1 MLYLS
6 VRWFSRASNKMIH
19 ACNPGSI
26 RVRLQW
32 SLFLLVLLSATGCS
46 SETADRDR
54 SDFAQDSPYDN
65 SAEFAPGLPWLNVAR
80 PLTFGDLLG
89 KVVILDFWTY
99 GCINCIHVLAD
110 LKKLE
115 EKFGDQLLVIG
126 VHTPKFDNEKNLDTL
141 RSIVVRYGID
151 HPVVNDVDSLLAGFY
166 GMRAWPTRVFIDPA
180 GDVLGRVTGEGR
192 YELIDNKISELLEQH
207 KSILNPVPLPVKLE
221 RDRIEPTLLAAPGKI
236 AVSNLHLAVSDTLHN
251 RILISDHRGQ
261 TKYVIGDKE
270 AGSDDGDFS
279 EARFDMPQG
288 LAFTDHGIYVAD
300 TGNHTIRY
308 IDLVERKVTTVA
320 GNGTL
325 ERKRTGEF
333 AATSIGLASP
343 WALALKDDQL
353 YIAMAGSHQ
362 IWVYN
367 TTTKKVARFAGN
379 GHEGI
384 DDGDVGQATF
394 SQPSGL
400 SLSGD
405 WLYIADAEASALR
418 RIDLKDKIVETLIG
432 KGLFDFGDR
441 DGRLREAKLQH
452 VLGIAVIDENRVI
465 LADTYNHKIK
475 MVDLGKDSVTSLLG
489 DGRPGLLS
497 SVDGEFQLNEP
508 GGLALH
514 DGSLFITDTNNNR
527 VIVHEL
533 DTERTAVL
541 ELKLDDADGLEKAAS
556 RRYPGPDAPPDRD
569 RL

>member
-1 MLYLS
+1 M
-6 VRWFSRASNKMIH
+6 
-19 ACNPGSI
+19 
-26 RVRLQW
+26 
-32 SLFLLVLLSATGCS
+32 LFLLVLLSATGCS
-46 SETADRDR
+46 SDTADQDG
-54 SDFAQDSPYDN
+54 SDIAQGSPYDK

-80 PLTFGDLLG
+80 PLTFGDMLG

-141 RSIVVRYGID
+141 RNIVVRYGID

-192 YELIDNKISELLEQH
+192 YQLIDNKISELLEQH
-207 KSILNPVPLPVKLE
+207 KSILNPVPVPIKLE
-221 RDRIEPTLLAAPGKI
+221 RDRVKPTLLAAPGKI
-236 AVSNLHLAVSDTLHN
+236 AVSDLYLAVSDTLHN
-251 RILISDHRGQ
+251 RILIADHRGQ
-261 TKYVIGDKE
+261 TRYIVGNKE
-270 AGSDDGDFS
+270 TGSDDGDFS

-288 LAFTDHGIYVAD
+288 LAFTDNGIYVAD

-308 IDLVERKVTTVA
+308 IDLVDKKVTTVA

-325 ERKRTGEF
+325 ERKRSGRF

-367 TTTKKVARFAGN
+367 TTTKKIERFAGS
-379 GHEGI
+379 GFEGI

-400 SLSGD
+400 SLFGD
-405 WLYIADAEASALR
+405 WLYIADAEASAVR
-418 RIDLKDKIVETLIG
+418 RLDLKDKVVETLIG

-441 DGRLREAKLQH
+441 DGRLQEAKLQH
-452 VLGIAVIDENRVI
+452 VLGIAVIDDSSVI

-475 MVDLGKDSVTSLLG
+475 MVDLGKDSVSSLLG

-497 SVDGEFQLNEP
+497 SIDGEFQLNEP

-514 DGSLFITDTNNNR
+514 NDTLFIADTNNNR
-527 VIVHEL
+527 ILVYEL
-533 DTERTAVL
+533 DVERTTVL
-541 ELKLDDADGLEKAAS
+541 DLKLEQTGGLEKAA
-556 RRYPGPDAPPDRD
+556 RGRYPGPDAPPVRD
-569 RL
+569 RQ